1 MVDTLADDVVRL
13 GYMKQLTTKQL
24 AAKLGIS
31 PRGVRFRAAA
41 RKVRPRIIGGVAL
54 WGPKEAKCLRK

>member
-1 MVDTLADDVVRL
+1 
-13 GYMKQLTTKQL
+13 MKQLTTKQL

-41 RKVRPRIIGGVAL
+41 RKVRPRIIGGVAF
-54 WGPKEAKCLRK
+54 WGPKEVKWLRK